1 MKKNILIFVFILF
14 GIVAQSQ
21 ILITLLLG
29 DKLNSDGLEF
39 GLVGG
44 GNWST
49 ISGFETNSHLSTFN
63 LGFYFDIRIKNQW
76 SVYTGVLVKSNLGTN
91 NFTDNDLKT
100 LNADIYH
107 NIDSISLVGDYSQ
120 RLNYFL
126 VPILLKYKF
135 KNHLYIEG
143 GTQLGLMYKSWVEF
157 NADIDGRDGTLK
169 EYNRE
174 EINKIEAGAMIGL
187 GYKLMKG
194 TGWTVGVNY
203 YYGFVDVYKNVSN
216 TKNSSLFVKLCIP
229 IGAGEK
235 PEKKEKN

>member
-1 MKKNILIFVFILF
+1 MTKIFLIISLLFVSITS
-14 GIVAQSQ
+14 QSQ

-76 SVYTGVLVKSNLGTN
+76 SVYTGVLVKSNMGTN
-91 NFTDNDLKT
+91 KFTDNDLN
-100 LNADIYH
+100 LLDADIYH
-107 NIDSISLVGDYSQ
+107 NIDSIDLVGDYNQ
-120 RLNYFL
+120 HLNYFL
-126 VPILLKYKF
+126 VPIMLKYKF

-174 EINKIEAGAMIGL
+174 DINKIEVGAMMGV

-194 TGWTVGVNY
+194 TGWTIGVTY
-203 YYGFVDVYKNVSN
+203 YYGFTDVYKDISN

-229 IGAGEK
+229 IGAGKK
-235 PEKKEKN
+235 PEKE

>member
-1 MKKNILIFVFILF
+1 MKKFILIISLFFIS
-14 GIVAQSQ
+14 ITSQSQ
-21 ILITLLLG
+21 VLITLLLG

-49 ISGFETNSHLSTFN
+49 ISGFETKKSLSTFN

-76 SVYTGVLVKSNLGTN
+76 SLYTGVLVKSNLGVN
-91 NFTDNDLKT
+91 DFTLNDLSV
-100 LNADIYH
+100 LDADIYK
-107 NIDSISLVGDYSQ
+107 NIDSIDVVGTYSQ
-120 RLNYFL
+120 HMNYFL
-126 VPILLKYKF
+126 VPILLRYKF
-135 KNHLYIEG
+135 KNHIYIEG

-157 NADIDGRDGTLK
+157 NADIDGRDGILK

-174 EINKIEAGAMIGL
+174 DLNKIDAGAMIGI

-194 TGWTVGVNY
+194 TGWTMGVKY
-203 YYGFVDVYKNVSN
+203 YYGFVDVYKHISN
-216 TKNSSLFVKLCIP
+216 TKNSSLFLELCIP

-235 PEKKEKN
+235 PNKN